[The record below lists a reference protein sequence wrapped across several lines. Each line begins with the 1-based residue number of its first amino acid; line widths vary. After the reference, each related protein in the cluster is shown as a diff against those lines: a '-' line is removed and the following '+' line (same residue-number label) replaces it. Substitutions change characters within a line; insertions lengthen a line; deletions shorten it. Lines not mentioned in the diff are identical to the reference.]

1 MNIRYNRN
9 NTYRYDCW
17 EYGSFTIRKEMV
29 FSDVA
34 FVEKVVG
41 NLKKLVSEKFHNVVV
56 PEFQYKANHHLLEIE
71 MEYIKGDFIRSIHH
85 YNVIYDELVERDSNY
100 SWSDYN
106 PQNFIV
112 KDDRIYVID
121 LDSFGYI
128 EYEHRKAKWENQFGI
143 FAPLIRSYKG
153 CKQLDAKLSCSDL
166 DYIRL
171 RKLLVSVFNAK
182 VERVEEEY
190 FAKIDNSTYNNLEEL
205 MSYLRLLYTHL
216 QNEMDHNPTRHQQQK
231 DMLRQ
236 LR

>member
-29 FSDVA
+29 FSNVA

-41 NLKKLVSEKFHNVVV
+41 NLKKLKSEKFHNVVV
-56 PEFQYKANHHLLEIE
+56 PEFQYKVNDHVLEIE

-128 EYEHRKAKWENQFGI
+128 EYEHRKDKWERTFGI

-153 CKQLDAKLSCSDL
+153 RKQIDAKLSCSDL

-182 VERVEEEY
+182 VERVEEKY
-190 FAKIDNSTYNNLEEL
+190 FAKIDNSTYNNLEEV

-216 QNEMDHNPTRHQQQK
+216 QNEMDQNPTRHQQQK
-231 DMLRQ
+231 DLLRQ